1 MKESIKNIII
11 SISIIIIAI
20 LISLFFI
27 NNSNTSLNN
36 KKSKEIGIGSRTINI
51 NILDNKILCEDVI
64 LFNMHSREELK
75 YKFFQEYDYLNNT
88 KLYINNSDNFYST
101 SLKMDLLKGY
111 INIDKRLLN
120 GLKITDKNVSIK
132 LTYELDLDYITRY
145 TNTDVLPLYMDLE
158 NIDYLNNLNKDKASS
173 FVGATSSDILIK
185 KNIDAKVSDTSWID
199 MVEECIPYLDNI
211 IRNPRRFIV
220 QEENIVP
227 IEKAKVVTEESI
239 RHLAQHTSMIQEVQ
253 EDGTVIPLKLLN
265 VYREETVDLYEN
277 RFIKSLVD
285 NLYTFVNNKLNESDQ
300 RSYAKVVS
308 DVTYSGRM
316 KRKDEEVEINLSLKS
331 KKTTEVDASK
341 DGHSLDERIEHI
353 RDIVTSFRG
362 SAFIKSLKESSPVRS
377 PIRKTNVIL
386 KEQNF
391 IKALE
396 LWEYLEKNNIKPVT
410 SIEKRNEVS
419 KSNDVKTLYDLAF
432 FINSDALDNETKAKY
447 DLAFFIDNDAIEI
460 KDKAKKEEFNSAI
473 VSKLVN
479 DFVFGG
485 DITEREFKKL
495 MEKEFKEANKRKEK
509 ATSGIKKCI
518 ETFLDDVD
526 KKKKKMVTIIK

>member
-1 MKESIKNIII
+1 MDIVE
-11 SISIIIIAI
+11 
-20 LISLFFI
+20 
-27 NNSNTSLNN
+27 
-36 KKSKEIGIGSRTINI
+36 
-51 NILDNKILCEDVI
+51 
-64 LFNMHSREELK
+64 
-75 YKFFQEYDYLNNT
+75 
-88 KLYINNSDNFYST
+88 YINNINKDNANKFIAST
-101 SLKMDLLKGY
+101 SS
-111 INIDKRLLN
+111 NITVKR
-120 GLKITDKNVSIK
+120 D
-132 LTYELDLDYITRY
+132 
-145 TNTDVLPLYMDLE
+145 
-158 NIDYLNNLNKDKASS
+158 
-173 FVGATSSDILIK
+173 
-185 KNIDAKVSDTSWID
+185 IDACVSDTSWID

-285 NLYTFVNNKLNESDQ
+285 NLYTFVTNKLEESDQ
-300 RSYAKVVS
+300 KSYAKVDS
-308 DVTYSGRM
+308 EVTYKGIM
-316 KRKDEEVEINLSLKS
+316 KKKDEVVEVNLQLTS
-331 KKTTEVDASK
+331 KKETDVDASK

-353 RDIVTSFRG
+353 RDIVSAFR
-362 SAFIKSLKESSPVRS
+362 SSTFIKSLKESSPVRS

-432 FINSDALDNETKAKY
+432 FINSDALDTS
-447 DLAFFIDNDAIEI
+447 
-460 KDKAKKEEFNSAI
+460 KEESNGYNSAI

-479 DFVFGG
+479 DFVFSG
-485 DITEREFKKL
+485 DITEKEFKKL

-518 ETFLDDVD
+518 EAFLDDVD

>member
-1 MKESIKNIII
+1 MNI
-11 SISIIIIAI
+11 
-20 LISLFFI
+20 
-27 NNSNTSLNN
+27 
-36 KKSKEIGIGSRTINI
+36 
-51 NILDNKILCEDVI
+51 V
-64 LFNMHSREELK
+64 
-75 YKFFQEYDYLNNT
+75 
-88 KLYINNSDNFYST
+88 
-101 SLKMDLLKGY
+101 
-111 INIDKRLLN
+111 
-120 GLKITDKNVSIK
+120 
-132 LTYELDLDYITRY
+132 DYI
-145 TNTDVLPLYMDLE
+145 
-158 NIDYLNNLNKDKASS
+158 NNLNKDKASS

-211 IRNPRRFIV
+211 IRNPRRFIA

-239 RHLAQHTSMIQEVQ
+239 RHLAQHTSLIQEVQ

-285 NLYTFVNNKLNESDQ
+285 NLYTFVTNKLEESDQ
-300 RSYAKVVS
+300 KSYAKVDS
-308 DVTYSGRM
+308 EVTYKGIM
-316 KRKDEEVEINLSLKS
+316 KKKDEVVEVNLQLTS
-331 KKTTEVDASK
+331 KKETDVDASK

-353 RDIVTSFRG
+353 RDIVSAFR
-362 SAFIKSLKESSPVRS
+362 SSTFIKSLKESSPVRS

-432 FINSDALDNETKAKY
+432 FINSDALDTS
-447 DLAFFIDNDAIEI
+447 
-460 KDKAKKEEFNSAI
+460 KEESNGYNSAI

-479 DFVFGG
+479 DFVFSG
-485 DITEREFKKL
+485 DITEKEFKKL

-518 ETFLDDVD
+518 EAFLDDVD

>member
-1 MKESIKNIII
+1 MNI
-11 SISIIIIAI
+11 
-20 LISLFFI
+20 
-27 NNSNTSLNN
+27 
-36 KKSKEIGIGSRTINI
+36 
-51 NILDNKILCEDVI
+51 V
-64 LFNMHSREELK
+64 
-75 YKFFQEYDYLNNT
+75 
-88 KLYINNSDNFYST
+88 
-101 SLKMDLLKGY
+101 
-111 INIDKRLLN
+111 
-120 GLKITDKNVSIK
+120 
-132 LTYELDLDYITRY
+132 DYI
-145 TNTDVLPLYMDLE
+145 
-158 NIDYLNNLNKDKASS
+158 NNLNKDKASS

-239 RHLAQHTSMIQEVQ
+239 RHLAQHTSLIQEVQ

-265 VYREETVDLYEN
+265 VYREETIDLYEN

-285 NLYTFVNNKLNESDQ
+285 NLYTFVTNKLEESDQ
-300 RSYAKVVS
+300 KSYAKVDS
-308 DVTYSGRM
+308 EVTYKGIM
-316 KRKDEEVEINLSLKS
+316 KKKDEVVEVNLQLTS
-331 KKTTEVDASK
+331 KKETDVDASK

-353 RDIVTSFRG
+353 RDIVSAFR
-362 SAFIKSLKESSPVRS
+362 SSTFIKSLKESSPVRS

-432 FINSDALDNETKAKY
+432 FINSDALDTS
-447 DLAFFIDNDAIEI
+447 
-460 KDKAKKEEFNSAI
+460 KEESNGYNSAI

-479 DFVFGG
+479 DFVFSG
-485 DITEREFKKL
+485 DITEKEFKKL

-518 ETFLDDVD
+518 EAFLDDVD

>member
-1 MKESIKNIII
+1 MDII
-11 SISIIIIAI
+11 
-20 LISLFFI
+20 
-27 NNSNTSLNN
+27 
-36 KKSKEIGIGSRTINI
+36 
-51 NILDNKILCEDVI
+51 D
-64 LFNMHSREELK
+64 
-75 YKFFQEYDYLNNT
+75 
-88 KLYINNSDNFYST
+88 YINN
-101 SLKMDLLKGY
+101 
-111 INIDKRLLN
+111 I
-120 GLKITDKNVSIK
+120 
-132 LTYELDLDYITRY
+132 
-145 TNTDVLPLYMDLE
+145 
-158 NIDYLNNLNKDKASS
+158 NKDKASS
-173 FVGATSSDILIK
+173 FVGATSSNILIK
-185 KNIDAKVSDTSWID
+185 KDIEAKVSDTTWID

-285 NLYTFVNNKLNESDQ
+285 NLYTFVTNKLQESDQ
-300 RSYAKVVS
+300 KSYAKVNSEVS
-308 DVTYSGRM
+308 YKGLM
-316 KRKDEEVEINLSLKS
+316 KRKGEVVEVNLQLSS
-331 KKTTEVDASK
+331 KKETDVDASK

-353 RDIVTSFRG
+353 RDIVSAFRG
-362 SAFIKSLKESSPVRS
+362 STFIKSLKESSPVRS

-410 SIEKRNEVS
+410 SVEKRNEVS
-419 KSNDVKTLYDLAF
+419 KNADVKALYDLAF
-432 FINSDALDNETKAKY
+432 FINSDALDVN
-447 DLAFFIDNDAIEI
+447 
-460 KDKAKKEEFNSAI
+460 KEETGGYNSAI

-479 DFVFGG
+479 DFVFSG
-485 DITEREFKKL
+485 DITEKEFKKL

-509 ATSGIKKCI
+509 ATAGIKKCI
-518 ETFLDDVD
+518 ESFLDDVD
-526 KKKKKMVTIIK
+526 KKKKKMVAIIK

>member
-1 MKESIKNIII
+1 MNI
-11 SISIIIIAI
+11 
-20 LISLFFI
+20 
-27 NNSNTSLNN
+27 
-36 KKSKEIGIGSRTINI
+36 
-51 NILDNKILCEDVI
+51 V
-64 LFNMHSREELK
+64 
-75 YKFFQEYDYLNNT
+75 
-88 KLYINNSDNFYST
+88 
-101 SLKMDLLKGY
+101 
-111 INIDKRLLN
+111 
-120 GLKITDKNVSIK
+120 
-132 LTYELDLDYITRY
+132 DYI
-145 TNTDVLPLYMDLE
+145 
-158 NIDYLNNLNKDKASS
+158 NNLNKDKASS

-285 NLYTFVNNKLNESDQ
+285 NLYTFVTNKLEESDQ
-300 RSYAKVVS
+300 KSYAKVDS
-308 DVTYSGRM
+308 EVTYKGIM
-316 KRKDEEVEINLSLKS
+316 KKKDEVVEVNLQLTS
-331 KKTTEVDASK
+331 KKETDVDASK

-353 RDIVTSFRG
+353 KDIVSAFR
-362 SAFIKSLKESSPVRS
+362 SSTFIKSLKESSPVRS

-432 FINSDALDNETKAKY
+432 FINSDALDTS
-447 DLAFFIDNDAIEI
+447 
-460 KDKAKKEEFNSAI
+460 KEESNGYNSAI

-479 DFVFGG
+479 DFVFSG
-485 DITEREFKKL
+485 DITEKEFKKL

-518 ETFLDDVD
+518 EAFLDDVD

>member
-1 MKESIKNIII
+1 MNI
-11 SISIIIIAI
+11 
-20 LISLFFI
+20 
-27 NNSNTSLNN
+27 
-36 KKSKEIGIGSRTINI
+36 
-51 NILDNKILCEDVI
+51 V
-64 LFNMHSREELK
+64 
-75 YKFFQEYDYLNNT
+75 
-88 KLYINNSDNFYST
+88 
-101 SLKMDLLKGY
+101 
-111 INIDKRLLN
+111 
-120 GLKITDKNVSIK
+120 
-132 LTYELDLDYITRY
+132 DYI
-145 TNTDVLPLYMDLE
+145 
-158 NIDYLNNLNKDKASS
+158 NNLNKDKASS

-239 RHLAQHTSMIQEVQ
+239 RHLAQHTSLIQEVQ

-285 NLYTFVNNKLNESDQ
+285 NLYTFVTNKLEESDQ
-300 RSYAKVVS
+300 KSYAKVDS
-308 DVTYSGRM
+308 EVTYKGIM
-316 KRKDEEVEINLSLKS
+316 KKKDEVVEINLQLNS
-331 KKTTEVDASK
+331 KKETDVDASK
-341 DGHSLDERIEHI
+341 NGHSLDERIEHI
-353 RDIVTSFRG
+353 KDIV
-362 SAFIKSLKESSPVRS
+362 SAFKSSTFIKSLKESSPVRS

-432 FINSDALDNETKAKY
+432 FINSDALDTS
-447 DLAFFIDNDAIEI
+447 
-460 KDKAKKEEFNSAI
+460 KEESNGYNSAI

-479 DFVFGG
+479 DFVFSG
-485 DITEREFKKL
+485 DITEKEFKKL

-518 ETFLDDVD
+518 EAFLDDVD

>member
-1 MKESIKNIII
+1 MNI
-11 SISIIIIAI
+11 
-20 LISLFFI
+20 
-27 NNSNTSLNN
+27 
-36 KKSKEIGIGSRTINI
+36 
-51 NILDNKILCEDVI
+51 V
-64 LFNMHSREELK
+64 
-75 YKFFQEYDYLNNT
+75 
-88 KLYINNSDNFYST
+88 
-101 SLKMDLLKGY
+101 
-111 INIDKRLLN
+111 
-120 GLKITDKNVSIK
+120 
-132 LTYELDLDYITRY
+132 DYI
-145 TNTDVLPLYMDLE
+145 
-158 NIDYLNNLNKDKASS
+158 NNLNKDKASS

-285 NLYTFVNNKLNESDQ
+285 NLYTFVTNKLEESDQ
-300 RSYAKVVS
+300 KSYAKVNS
-308 DVTYSGRM
+308 EVTYKGIM
-316 KRKDEEVEINLSLKS
+316 KKKNEVVEINLQLNS
-331 KKTTEVDASK
+331 KKETDVDASK
-341 DGHSLDERIEHI
+341 NGHSLDERIEHI
-353 RDIVTSFRG
+353 KDIV
-362 SAFIKSLKESSPVRS
+362 SAFKSSTFIKSLKESSPVRS

-386 KEQNF
+386 KEPNF

-419 KSNDVKTLYDLAF
+419 KSNDAKVLYDLAF
-432 FINSDALDNETKAKY
+432 YINSDALDIT
-447 DLAFFIDNDAIEI
+447 
-460 KDKAKKEEFNSAI
+460 KEESNGYNSAVI
-473 VSKLVN
+473 SKLVN
-479 DFVFGG
+479 DFVFSQ
-485 DITEREFKKL
+485 DITEKEFKKL
-495 MEKEFKEANKRKEK
+495 IDKEFKEANKRKEK

-518 ETFLDDVD
+518 ENFLNDVD

>member
-1 MKESIKNIII
+1 
-11 SISIIIIAI
+11 
-20 LISLFFI
+20 
-27 NNSNTSLNN
+27 
-36 KKSKEIGIGSRTINI
+36 
-51 NILDNKILCEDVI
+51 
-64 LFNMHSREELK
+64 
-75 YKFFQEYDYLNNT
+75 
-88 KLYINNSDNFYST
+88 
-101 SLKMDLLKGY
+101 MD
-111 INIDKRLLN
+111 I
-120 GLKITDKNVSIK
+120 V
-132 LTYELDLDYITRY
+132 DYI
-145 TNTDVLPLYMDLE
+145 
-158 NIDYLNNLNKDKASS
+158 NNLNKDKASS

-285 NLYTFVNNKLNESDQ
+285 NLYTFVTNKLEESDQ
-300 RSYAKVVS
+300 KSYAKVDS
-308 DVTYSGRM
+308 EVTYKGIM
-316 KRKDEEVEINLSLKS
+316 KKKDEVVEINLQLSS
-331 KKTTEVDASK
+331 KKETDVDASK

-353 RDIVTSFRG
+353 KDIVSAFR
-362 SAFIKSLKESSPVRS
+362 SSTFIKSLKESSPVRS

-410 SIEKRNEVS
+410 SIERRNEVS

-432 FINSDALDNETKAKY
+432 FINSDALDTS
-447 DLAFFIDNDAIEI
+447 
-460 KDKAKKEEFNSAI
+460 KEESNGYNSAI

-479 DFVFGG
+479 DFVFSG
-485 DITEREFKKL
+485 DITEKEFKKL

-518 ETFLDDVD
+518 EAFLDDVD

>member
-1 MKESIKNIII
+1 MNI
-11 SISIIIIAI
+11 
-20 LISLFFI
+20 
-27 NNSNTSLNN
+27 
-36 KKSKEIGIGSRTINI
+36 
-51 NILDNKILCEDVI
+51 V
-64 LFNMHSREELK
+64 
-75 YKFFQEYDYLNNT
+75 
-88 KLYINNSDNFYST
+88 
-101 SLKMDLLKGY
+101 
-111 INIDKRLLN
+111 
-120 GLKITDKNVSIK
+120 
-132 LTYELDLDYITRY
+132 DYI
-145 TNTDVLPLYMDLE
+145 
-158 NIDYLNNLNKDKASS
+158 NNLNKDKASS

-185 KNIDAKVSDTSWID
+185 KNIDTKVSDTSWID

-211 IRNPRRFIV
+211 IRNPRRFIA

-239 RHLAQHTSMIQEVQ
+239 RHLAQHTSLIQEVQ

-285 NLYTFVNNKLNESDQ
+285 NLYTFVTNKLEESDQ
-300 RSYAKVVS
+300 KSYAKVDS
-308 DVTYSGRM
+308 EVTYKGIM
-316 KRKDEEVEINLSLKS
+316 KKKDEVVEVNLQLTS
-331 KKTTEVDASK
+331 KKETDVDASK

-353 RDIVTSFRG
+353 RDIVSAFR
-362 SAFIKSLKESSPVRS
+362 SSTFIKSLKESSPVRS

-432 FINSDALDNETKAKY
+432 FINSDALDTS
-447 DLAFFIDNDAIEI
+447 
-460 KDKAKKEEFNSAI
+460 KEECNGYNSAI

-479 DFVFGG
+479 DFVFSG
-485 DITEREFKKL
+485 DITEKEFKKL

-518 ETFLDDVD
+518 EAFLDDVD

>member
-1 MKESIKNIII
+1 
-11 SISIIIIAI
+11 
-20 LISLFFI
+20 
-27 NNSNTSLNN
+27 
-36 KKSKEIGIGSRTINI
+36 
-51 NILDNKILCEDVI
+51 
-64 LFNMHSREELK
+64 
-75 YKFFQEYDYLNNT
+75 
-88 KLYINNSDNFYST
+88 
-101 SLKMDLLKGY
+101 MD
-111 INIDKRLLN
+111 I
-120 GLKITDKNVSIK
+120 V
-132 LTYELDLDYITRY
+132 DYI
-145 TNTDVLPLYMDLE
+145 
-158 NIDYLNNLNKDKASS
+158 NNLNKDKVSS
-173 FVGATSSDILIK
+173 FVGATSSDITIK

-253 EDGTVIPLKLLN
+253 DDGTVIPLKLLN

-285 NLYTFVNNKLNESDQ
+285 NLYTFVTNKLEESDQ
-300 RSYAKVVS
+300 KSYAKVDS
-308 DVTYSGRM
+308 EVTYKGIM
-316 KRKDEEVEINLSLKS
+316 KKKDEVVEVNLQLTS
-331 KKTTEVDASK
+331 KKETDVDASK

-353 RDIVTSFRG
+353 RDIVSAFR
-362 SAFIKSLKESSPVRS
+362 SSTFIKSLKESSPVRS

-432 FINSDALDNETKAKY
+432 FINSDALDTS
-447 DLAFFIDNDAIEI
+447 
-460 KDKAKKEEFNSAI
+460 KEESNGYNSAI

-479 DFVFGG
+479 DFVFSG
-485 DITEREFKKL
+485 DITEKEFKKL

-518 ETFLDDVD
+518 EAFLDDVD

>member
-1 MKESIKNIII
+1 MNI
-11 SISIIIIAI
+11 
-20 LISLFFI
+20 
-27 NNSNTSLNN
+27 
-36 KKSKEIGIGSRTINI
+36 
-51 NILDNKILCEDVI
+51 V
-64 LFNMHSREELK
+64 
-75 YKFFQEYDYLNNT
+75 
-88 KLYINNSDNFYST
+88 
-101 SLKMDLLKGY
+101 
-111 INIDKRLLN
+111 
-120 GLKITDKNVSIK
+120 
-132 LTYELDLDYITRY
+132 DYI
-145 TNTDVLPLYMDLE
+145 
-158 NIDYLNNLNKDKASS
+158 NNLNKDKASS

-285 NLYTFVNNKLNESDQ
+285 NLYTFVTNKLEESDQ
-300 RSYAKVVS
+300 KSYAKVDS
-308 DVTYSGRM
+308 EVTYKGIM
-316 KRKDEEVEINLSLKS
+316 KKKDEVVEVNLQLSS
-331 KKTTEVDASK
+331 KKETDVDASK

-353 RDIVTSFRG
+353 KDIVSAFR
-362 SAFIKSLKESSPVRS
+362 SSTFIKSLKESSPVRS

-410 SIEKRNEVS
+410 SIERRNEVS
-419 KSNDVKTLYDLAF
+419 KSNDVKALYDLAF
-432 FINSDALDNETKAKY
+432 FINSDALDTS
-447 DLAFFIDNDAIEI
+447 
-460 KDKAKKEEFNSAI
+460 KEESNGYNSAI

-479 DFVFGG
+479 DFVFSG
-485 DITEREFKKL
+485 DITEKEFKKL

-518 ETFLDDVD
+518 EAFLDDVD